1 MVAVNSTMLPLG
13 TVAPDFHLPDTH
25 GKTVS
30 LADFKGAPVLVVNAG
45 LLVWLALRTAL
56 AG

>member
-13 TVAPDFHLPDTH
+13 TVAPDFQLPDVS

-30 LADFKGAPVLVVNAG
+30 LADFKGKPLVVMFICNH
-45 LLVWLALRTAL
+45 
-56 AG
+56 